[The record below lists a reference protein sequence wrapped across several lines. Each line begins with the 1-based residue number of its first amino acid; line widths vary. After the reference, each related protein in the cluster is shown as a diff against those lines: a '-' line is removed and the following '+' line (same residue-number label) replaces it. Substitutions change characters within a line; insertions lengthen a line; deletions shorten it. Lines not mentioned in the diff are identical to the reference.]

1 MSEYWK
7 STPKYWCKHCSTY
20 VRDTKLERTNHE
32 ATGKHQGAVKRSL
45 RDLHRNAEQ
54 KERDKERARRE
65 VERLNGVV
73 SGSFSSSGP
82 SSSKSSAF
90 SKVTAPPP
98 PRQLTETERQKQL
111 EQLAD
116 LGVSIPS
123 ELRGTMALPGEWTVT
138 ATKVISSAAEGQ
150 TQELGQED
158 EQGQGQDDEEI
169 KDEARAIGVKRPRE
183 RTEEEKEQEEAIRG
197 LFVKRKK
204 WGVDSKRA
212 PEEDLELDALLSGP
226 LQVGKKKKEDD
237 ILGEVKEEDIS
248 GKVKKEEDVLEEVK
262 GETYEGGGQDGT
274 AVVKQEPEE
283 DTGEGLGGTSAAT
296 PTAVKEEENAPAVVF
311 KKRKPKNMRQK

>member
-1 MSEYWK
+1 
-7 STPKYWCKHCSTY
+7 
-20 VRDTKLERTNHE
+20 
-32 ATGKHQGAVKRSL
+32 
-45 RDLHRNAEQ
+45 
-54 KERDKERARRE
+54 
-65 VERLNGVV
+65 
-73 SGSFSSSGP
+73 
-82 SSSKSSAF
+82 
-90 SKVTAPPP
+90 
-98 PRQLTETERQKQL
+98 
-111 EQLAD
+111 
-116 LGVSIPS
+116 
-123 ELRGTMALPGEWTVT
+123 MALPGEWTVT